1 MPVFCRKAHWV
12 QIWVVSLMPNLL
24 SCFQYNNIKTRH
36 FLSPCYSATTNI
48 VVSFQRCSNKTLTYI
63 RAPLKSLQ
71 IVSKPPNMGQTHFK
85 DGYAVIEWYYNASWS
100 VEEPIAAGRDG
111 FQQRLEKTATK
122 NKTDRYSSTNWA
134 KCGRRQT
141 GDEFLSR
148 WVKEVVYPAAEQQ
161 ARKYIQQLNQENIER
176 RERWLKK
183 DGGKLVEQ
191 GQKPPPLRVYE
202 AFDGKMLVMHKPY
215 ARQEKPDF
223 GLEIK
228 WVR

>member
-1 MPVFCRKAHWV
+1 
-12 QIWVVSLMPNLL
+12 
-24 SCFQYNNIKTRH
+24 
-36 FLSPCYSATTNI
+36 
-48 VVSFQRCSNKTLTYI
+48 
-63 RAPLKSLQ
+63 
-71 IVSKPPNMGQTHFK
+71 MGQTHFK

-111 FQQRLEKTATK
+111 FQQRLENTATK

-228 WVR
+228 WNMTLSRAKTSPALMNDPVIDALYIPLPSELHLEWALKALERGKHVLLGKWSVSNAEEAAALFQSSLLQ